1 MTTPVSVIPA
11 LSPELLDG
19 IVARAA
25 RPDFPAF
32 EAQLRS
38 SGYCARPVRLRGT
51 IQTSDHDGHRRVWS
65 TKDEPDGVLRK
76 ACGNRREAVCPPC
89 AERYRQ
95 DAYHLI
101 AAGLRGG
108 KGVPGTITAH
118 PAVFVT
124 LTAPSFGPV
133 HTRPVGPDG
142 SPRRCRPRRD
152 DPVCPH
158 GSSLSCS
165 RIHGENDPCL
175 GEPLCPSC
183 FDYAA
188 AVRWNNSLGT
198 LWRYTTIYVLRAMA
212 ELTGMP
218 QAAFKRAVRPADVK
232 VAEYQRRGLVHLHV
246 LARLDRA
253 MSSYRADE
261 LHPPPPRYD
270 SELLEQAIRKTVAE
284 VSAPVAT
291 ELGA

>member
-101 AAGLRGG
+101 TAGLRGG
-108 KGVPGTITAH
+108 KGVRDSVAGH
-118 PAVFVT
+118 PAVFFT
-124 LTAPSFGPV
+124 LTAPTFGPV
-133 HTRPVGPDG
+133 HTQPVGANGQPL
-142 SPRRCRPRRD
+142 PCRARRD
-152 DPVCPH
+152 APVCPH
-158 GSSLSCS
+158 GVPLSCGAM
-165 RIHGENDPCL
+165 HADDHPCL
-175 GEPLCPSC
+175 GEPLCPRC
-183 FDYAA
+183 FDYRA
-188 AVRWNNSLGT
+188 AVIWNHTLGT
-198 LWRYTTIYVLRAMA
+198 LWRAVVRVRDAQGRAARAAQRLARALSSTGARSDPGRAADVSGAVRGRRARPSGRQRGRQLRTAQGGAARAAAA
-212 ELTGMP
+212 ELP
-218 QAAFKRAVRPADVK
+218 RAP
-232 VAEYQRRGLVHLHV
+232 
-246 LARLDRA
+246 
-253 MSSYRADE
+253 
-261 LHPPPPRYD
+261 
-270 SELLEQAIRKTVAE
+270 
-284 VSAPVAT
+284 
-291 ELGA
+291 